1 MSFFDKAFEGDNL
14 VNIAKIFAGYHQ
26 GKQANAASNLSADLL
41 GGLINTGKPM
51 PNATPGFN
59 PSSAQMSYGASPMDS
74 PDIGFQAPALD
85 EQKLLEL
92 YKIDPQSALK
102 IFEQHQSQVQQHREY
117 QAGIIAEQAR
127 AQHNVASVALEMPDP
142 EKRRAFMANQINDF
156 RAQGKDTKR
165 LQQILSEPDD
175 DFQMA
180 ELTAFMRGNLEAEK
194 LAQGVLPRTPE
205 EIAQDENADLDRDI
219 TQQNADSTRMN
230 AETSQGNLAD
240 DQANT
245 KLRAQELNLAWKKLQ
260 VEADTKV
267 EEAKSKNWT
276 EETGLRKEFTSITKD
291 FAAINNA
298 YTRIEAADKSAAGD
312 MALVFNFMKM
322 LDPGSTVREG
332 EYANAQNAAG
342 VPDKVKAYWN
352 QLKNGEILSP
362 AQRAD
367 FRKQAK
373 NQFVASKTQHKK
385 RENQFKS
392 IAKKNGFN
400 PDNVVFDRNT
410 AVEGKQPAEISGSA
424 GANLGEMNLDEL
436 IADTMNQ

>member
-1 MSFFDKAFEGDNL
+1 MGFLSDFAEADGFQNLAKAF
-14 VNIAKIFAGYHQ
+14 AGHKAQQQRQQ
-26 GKQANAASNLSADLL
+26 GSQLSTDLL
-41 GGLINTGKPM
+41 GQLVKANQAPTDQ
-51 PNATPGFN
+51 FN
-59 PSSAQMSYGASPMDS
+59 PSSAAMNYGAVPMDNPS
-74 PDIGFQAPALD
+74 TAIQAPALD
-85 EQKLLEL
+85 MDKLLAL
-92 YKIDPQSALK
+92 NKIDPGTAMEVFGQYQNQL
-102 IFEQHQSQVQQHREY
+102 QQYREY

-127 AQHNVASVALEMPDP
+127 AQYNVASVALEMPDP

-156 RAQGKDTKR
+156 RAQGKDTTR

-276 EETGLRKEFTSITKD
+276 EETGLRKEFTNITKD

-298 YTRIEAADKSAAGD
+298 YTRIEAAEKSAAGD

-352 QLKNGEILSP
+352 QLRNGEILSP

-400 PDNVVFDRNT
+400 PENVVFDRDT
-410 AVEGKQPAEISGSA
+410 AVESNRPAESLGVSGSA
-424 GANLGEMNLDEL
+424 GVNLSEMSLDQL
-436 IADTMNQ
+436 ITDTLGQ